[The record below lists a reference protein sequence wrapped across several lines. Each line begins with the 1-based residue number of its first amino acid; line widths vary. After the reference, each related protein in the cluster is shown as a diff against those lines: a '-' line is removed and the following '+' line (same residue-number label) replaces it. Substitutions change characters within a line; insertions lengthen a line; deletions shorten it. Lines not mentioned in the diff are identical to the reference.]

1 MFTYSATVSFDE
13 ENNQYEI
20 SFRDFDNLHAVAF
33 TEDDIELDALDA
45 LLAGIRELIET
56 RSPVPAPTAGLEN
69 DIRLPLPVLAS
80 LKIALSNAMLTTGTA
95 KSQLARKLGLNGPQT
110 DRLLDVSYASKVELL
125 EQALYLLDYEVT
137 VSVTPLH

>member
-45 LLAGIRELIET
+45 LLAGIGELIET

>member
-45 LLAGIRELIET
+45 LLAGIGELIET
-56 RSPVPAPTAGLEN
+56 RSSVPAPTAGLEN
-69 DIRLPLPVLAS
+69 DIRIPLPVLAS

>member
-45 LLAGIRELIET
+45 LLAGIGELIET
-56 RSPVPAPTAGLEN
+56 RSPVPAPTAGQEN

-95 KSQLARKLGLNGPQT
+95 KSHLARKLGLNGPQT

-137 VSVTPLH
+137 VSVAPLH